1 MTSGRDDDHFEHPDH
16 PSVDEPLGGP
26 RRSTMGP
33 LLLTVVV
40 FAVLIALYLLG
51 TAFLTD

>member
-1 MTSGRDDDHFEHPDH
+1 MTSGHDDDHFEHEKH

-26 RRSTMGP
+26 KRSTMSP

-40 FAVLIALYLLG
+40 FAVIIALYLLG